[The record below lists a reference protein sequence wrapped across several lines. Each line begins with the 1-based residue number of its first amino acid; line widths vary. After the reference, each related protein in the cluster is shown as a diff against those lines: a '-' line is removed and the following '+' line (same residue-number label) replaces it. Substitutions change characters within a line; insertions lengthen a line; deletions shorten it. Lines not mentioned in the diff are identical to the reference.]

1 MTSTSTMNRGTVDGS
16 EIRVHVRPYADLARF
31 FFRGNKKTCEIKLAH
46 GSTAGDLLDLYG
58 LDHSYRLTLG
68 LNGQLASRESRL
80 HDGDTLEVL
89 APMSGGFRAN

>member
-1 MTSTSTMNRGTVDGS
+1 MNRGTVDGS

-31 FFRGNKKTCEIKLAH
+31 FFRGNKKKKTCEIKLAH
-46 GSTAGDLLDLYG
+46 GSTA
-58 LDHSYRLTLG
+58 G

>member
-1 MTSTSTMNRGTVDGS
+1 MTPTPKTNRRTVDGS

-31 FFRGNKKTCEIKLAH
+31 FFRGNKKACSVKLAH
-46 GSTAGDLLDLYG
+46 GATAGDLLELYG
-58 LDHSYRLTLG
+58 LDSSHRLTLG
-68 LNGQLASRESRL
+68 VNGQLASRESRL